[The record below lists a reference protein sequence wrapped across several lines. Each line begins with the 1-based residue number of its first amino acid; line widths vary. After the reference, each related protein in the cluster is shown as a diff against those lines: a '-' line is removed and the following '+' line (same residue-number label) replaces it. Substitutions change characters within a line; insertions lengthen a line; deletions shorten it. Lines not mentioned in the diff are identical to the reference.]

1 MMCPGHGPANLGSG
15 GGQPSTMQQ
24 APIHVLLIED
34 HQAFRESLLSL
45 LNSSGRHIARGV
57 ASAEEGLLAVE
68 QQLPD
73 VVLMDINL
81 QRPGGAEAMNGIQCA
96 RAVRDRWPKVQVVMC
111 TVHEDDDKIFDA
123 LKAGA
128 NGYVLKR
135 TPIEELFDA
144 IDQVLA
150 GGSPMSAT
158 IARKVVGS
166 FQVRTEV
173 DGEKLSDRE
182 VQVLDLLSTGLRI
195 KEIADRLNLS
205 TNTVRTHVRHIYE
218 KLQVQ
223 SRTEALNKA
232 RWPRGIA

>member
-1 MMCPGHGPANLGSG
+1 M
-15 GGQPSTMQQ
+15 ST
-24 APIHVLLIED
+24 APIDVLLIED
-34 HQAFRESLLSL
+34 HQAYRESLMDL
-45 LNSSGRHIARGV
+45 LNGSGRHQARG
-57 ASAEEGLLAVE
+57 AATAEEGLAAMEVR
-68 QQLPD
+68 PPH
-73 VVLMDINL
+73 VVLMDIHL
-81 QRPGGAEAMNGIQCA
+81 HGPGGGAGMNGIQA
-96 RAVRDRWPKVQVVMC
+96 TRAIRERWPQVQVVMC
-111 TVHEDDDKIFDA
+111 TVYEDDDKIFDA

-128 NGYVLKR
+128 TGYVLKR
-135 TPIEELFDA
+135 APIDELFDA

-173 DGEKLSDRE
+173 NGEKLSDRE
-182 VQVLDLLSTGLRI
+182 VQVLDLLSAGLRM

-232 RWPRGIA
+232 RWPRGTT

>member
-1 MMCPGHGPANLGSG
+1 MANG
-15 GGQPSTMQQ
+15 TT
-24 APIHVLLIED
+24 IDTLLIED
-34 HQAFRESLLSL
+34 HDEYRNSLTTL
-45 LNSSGRHIARGV
+45 LNTSGRFQCVACGDAERGLALIAEKR
-57 ASAEEGLLAVE
+57 
-68 QQLPD
+68 PD

-81 QRPGGAEAMNGIQCA
+81 PGMSGIQCTKA
-96 RAVRDRWPKVQVVMC
+96 IKERWPEVQVMMC
-111 TVHEDDDKIFDA
+111 TVYEDDDKIFDA

-128 NGYVLKR
+128 TGYVIKR
-135 TPIEELFDA
+135 APIEELFDA
-144 IDQVLA
+144 IHQVHA

-173 DGEKLSDRE
+173 NGEKLSERE
-182 VQVLDLLSTGLRI
+182 MQVLDLLSEGLRM
-195 KEIADRLNLS
+195 KEIADRLSLS

-232 RWPRGIA
+232 RWPRGGA

>member
-1 MMCPGHGPANLGSG
+1 M
-15 GGQPSTMQQ
+15 ST
-24 APIHVLLIED
+24 AIRVLLVED
-34 HQAFRESLLSL
+34 HTDYRESLTAL
-45 LNSSGRHIARGV
+45 LNSSGRFDCTAF
-57 ASAEEGLLAVE
+57 ATAEEGLKAMDDLR
-68 QQLPD
+68 PG

-81 QRPGGAEAMNGIQCA
+81 RGTGAVAGMDGIQCT
-96 RAVRDRWPKVQVVMC
+96 RVIKERWPKVQVMMC
-111 TVHEDDDKIFDA
+111 TVYEDDEKIFDA

-128 NGYVLKR
+128 TGYLIKR
-135 TPIEELFDA
+135 APIDELFDG
-144 IDQVLA
+144 IELVYK

-166 FQVRTEV
+166 FQVRPEMH
-173 DGEKLSDRE
+173 GEKLSERE
-182 VQVLDLLSTGLRI
+182 MEVLDHLSTGLRM

-232 RWPRGIA
+232 RWPRRSAG